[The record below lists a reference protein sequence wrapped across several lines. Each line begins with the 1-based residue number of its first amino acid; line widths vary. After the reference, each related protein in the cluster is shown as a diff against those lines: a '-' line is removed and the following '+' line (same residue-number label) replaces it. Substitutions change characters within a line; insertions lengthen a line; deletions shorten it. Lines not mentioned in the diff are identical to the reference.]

1 MADLR
6 FRIKGM
12 SCASCVAKVEK
23 AMATVPG
30 VEQVSVNLA
39 TAEARVIG
47 HGQLPLL
54 GLLEAAHAA
63 GFEADPLVEGEGG
76 NEIPSSVEDPE
87 TLRRDLR
94 LSIAISLPLMI
105 LAMFGP
111 GGTVSGLIQG
121 LAATVVMAWPGRRF
135 FVTSWRL
142 LRRGHSAM
150 DTLIAL
156 GTSAACLVSWANLL
170 FGGHLYF
177 ESAAMIV
184 TLILIGRVL
193 EGGAKDRAADAL
205 RELASLLPANA
216 LRIDE
221 AGDEHEVPL
230 AELEPGDRLRV
241 RSGSKVPVD
250 GVLIQGEGALDESM
264 LTGESRLVRRCVGES
279 VTGATLL
286 QDGFFEMRV
295 TAVGEQT
302 AVAAILRLVRDAQ
315 SSKAPVQRLADRV
328 ATIFVPLVLGLAL
341 LTVLLHLLFAPSM
354 PFSDILMRA
363 VTVLVIACPCALGLA
378 TPTAILV
385 GSGQAARHGILFRE
399 AASLEGLQAIS
410 VLAMDKT
417 GTLTRGRPRVARFHA
432 FGSTPSELLFRF
444 VAAAE
449 SSVSHPLAEALR
461 SYCRERSEG
470 QAFALAVVSRPGGGV
485 RAEISGKQ
493 VLVGAAWYLEHEGVD
508 LSSQVN
514 ILEELEENGLSP
526 VLVALEGR
534 LEAAFGLEDELRP
547 EVPALVTRLESM
559 GIETLLL
566 SGDRPESVRRTAEQ
580 AGITSFEAALRPED
594 KARRI
599 RELSDGGQGVAMLG
613 DGVNDAPALAAAEVG
628 IALASGTDVAVASAP
643 VTLVHGDLGRVID
656 ALRLSRRT
664 LRTIRE
670 NLFWAFFYNL
680 LAIPL
685 AATGVLNPM
694 IAAGAMAA
702 SSIFVVTNS
711 LRLRAFSF
719 GRSS

>member
-1 MADLR
+1 
-6 FRIKGM
+6 M

-23 AMATVPG
+23 AMSAVPG

-39 TAEARVIG
+39 TSEARVTG
-47 HGQLPLL
+47 RGQLPML
-54 GLLEAAHAA
+54 GLLEVTHRV
-63 GFEADPLVEGEGG
+63 GFEAEPLVEGEGSQ
-76 NEIPSSVEDPE
+76 EIPSSVEDPRA
-87 TLRRDLR
+87 LRRDLR
-94 LSIAISLPLMI
+94 VSIAISLPLMI

-111 GGTVSGLIQG
+111 RGTASGLIQG
-121 LAATVVMAWPGRRF
+121 LAATVVLAWPGRRF
-135 FVTSWRL
+135 FTTSWRL
-142 LRRGHSAM
+142 LRHGHSAM

-156 GTSAACLVSWANLL
+156 GTGAAWLASWVNLL
-170 FGGHLYF
+170 LGGHLYF

-205 RELASLLPANA
+205 RELAALLPATA

-221 AGDEHEVPL
+221 DGEESEVPL
-230 AELEPGDRLRV
+230 AELAPGDRLRV

-264 LTGESRLVRRCVGES
+264 LTGESRLVRRSVGEA

-315 SSKAPVQRLADRV
+315 GSKAPVQRLADRV
-328 ATIFVPLVLGLAL
+328 ASVFVPVVLALSL
-341 LTVLLHLLFAPSM
+341 LTVLLHLLFAPGLA
-354 PFSDILMRA
+354 FSDILMRA

-385 GSGQAARHGILFRE
+385 GSGQAARNGILFRE
-399 AASLEGLQAIS
+399 AASLERLQAIR

-432 FGSTPSELLFRF
+432 FGSAPSEQLFRF

-449 SSVSHPLAEALR
+449 NAVSHPLADALR
-461 SYCRERSEG
+461 DYCQERSEG
-470 QAFALAVVSRPGGGV
+470 RAFALAVVSRPGGGV

-526 VLVALEGR
+526 VLVAVEGR

-547 EVPALVTRLESM
+547 EVPALVSRLESL
-559 GIETLLL
+559 GIDTLLL

-580 AGITSFEAALRPED
+580 AGITRFEAALRPEE

-599 RELSDGGQGVAMLG
+599 RELSEGGRGVAMLG

-656 ALRLSRRT
+656 ALRLSRQT

-711 LRLRAFSF
+711 LRLRTFNF
-719 GRSS
+719 GRHS